1 MQLRNGKLILTESQP
16 LWRPFMEKNEYLS
29 ETKGYPW
36 EWSKITNNMLDKNEW
51 TIDRCCAFVEHL
63 TYTSDEWMTILI
75 NEEQSLS
82 PSKEIMQYGHRLLEI
97 VACFNEQSQRA
108 ISAPLTRG
116 HAERMDG
123 AWEYLYEIGNLSIEI
138 SENWQEKINMQ

>member
-1 MQLRNGKLILTESQP
+1 MQLRNGKLILTDSQP
-16 LWRPFMEKNEYLS
+16 LWCPFIEKKEYS
-29 ETKGYPW
+29 IETKGYPW
-36 EWSKITNNMLDKNEW
+36 EWSKITNNMLDKNDW

-97 VACFNEQSQRA
+97 VACFNEQSQRE
-108 ISAPLTRG
+108 ISLPLTRG
-116 HAERMDG
+116 HTQRMYG
-123 AWEYLYEIGNLSIEI
+123 SWVYLYNIVNFATEI